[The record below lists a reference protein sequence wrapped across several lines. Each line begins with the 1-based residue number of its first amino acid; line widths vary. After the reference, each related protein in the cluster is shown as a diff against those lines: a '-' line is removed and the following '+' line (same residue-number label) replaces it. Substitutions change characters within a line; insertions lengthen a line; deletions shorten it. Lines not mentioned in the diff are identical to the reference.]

1 MKVVVG
7 VDIGNATTEV
17 ALAKVE
23 NNNYEFL
30 SSGLHETT
38 GLKGTKENVLG
49 IKRAI
54 NEALKKA
61 GLERGDLSL
70 IRINEATPVI
80 GDVSMETITET
91 IITESTMIGH
101 NPSTPGGLGLGI
113 GETILFRD
121 LENFQMDKDYI
132 VIIEKKYS
140 FLEAAYKMNEAVE
153 KGCRIKGAIIQKDD
167 GVLINNRLTNKIPI
181 VDEVNFVGKVP
192 LGMKAAVEVAPKGKI
207 IEAISNPYGIATIF
221 SLTSEETKKIVPI
234 SKALIGNRSGVVIK
248 TPHGD
253 VKEKVI
259 PAGKIQFDGN
269 SKSKSVSIEEG
280 SGKIMKTLSSIDHVV
295 DINGE
300 YGTNVGG
307 MLQKVKSVMANFTN
321 EEIHNIKIRDILAV
335 DTQVPQKIKGGVAEE
350 FMFENAV
357 GIAAMVNTCKNQM
370 SDVADE
376 IERELGVRVEVGGVE
391 ADMAIRGALT
401 TPGTGT
407 PLVIVDIGAGSTD
420 ACSIDRYGNQE
431 LVHLAGAGNM
441 TTLLIQKELGIED
454 FNLAEDIKKY
464 PLAKVESLFF
474 IRHEDG
480 SVQFF
485 ANSLSPKVFAK
496 NVLIKEGELIPL
508 ELDIPLEKIK
518 TVRRAAKK
526 KVFVTNVIRSL
537 KKVSHTK
544 NIRDFEFVVIVGGS
558 ALDFEISQMIT
569 ESLSEYGIV
578 AGCGNIRGTEGPR
591 NAVATGLVMGV
602 ECSDTNC
609 RIYHP
614 DERPIM
620 EVADVYK
627 T

>member
-1 MKVVVG
+1 MKIIVG

-17 ALAKVE
+17 ALAKVDNIE
-23 NNNYEFL
+23 CKFL
-30 SSGLHETT
+30 SSALHETT
-38 GLKGTKENVLG
+38 GLKGTKDNVLG

-54 NEALKKA
+54 KKA
-61 GLERGDLSL
+61 MKRADLKSADLSL

-101 NPSTPGGLGLGI
+101 NPSTPGGIGLGI
-113 GETILFRD
+113 GETILFQE
-121 LENFQMDKDYI
+121 LGNFENDKDYI
-132 VIIEKKYS
+132 VIVEKSFS
-140 FLEAAYKMNEAVE
+140 FLEVAHRINEAF
-153 KGCRIKGAIIQKDD
+153 KNGCKIKGAIIQKDD
-167 GVLINNRLTNKIPI
+167 GVLINNRLINKIPI
-181 VDEVNFVGKVP
+181 VDEVLFVKKVP
-192 LGMKAAVEVAPKGKI
+192 TGMKAAVEVAPQGKI
-207 IEAISNPYGIATIF
+207 IEVISNPYGIATIF

-259 PAGKIQFDGN
+259 PAGRIQIDGN
-269 SKSKSVSIEEG
+269 YRSKSVNIEEG
-280 SGKIMKTLSSIDHVV
+280 SKRIMKALGSIEHVQ

-300 YGTNVGG
+300 SGTNIGG
-307 MLQKVKSVMANFTN
+307 MLKNVKSVMGNFTN
-321 EEIHNIKIRDILAV
+321 ESIDNIKIKDILAV
-335 DTQVPQKIKGGVAEE
+335 DTFVPQKIKGGIAEE
-350 FMFENAV
+350 FVFENAV
-357 GIAAMVNTCKNQM
+357 GIAAMVNTKKNQM
-370 SDVADE
+370 SEVAKE
-376 IERELGVRVEVGGVE
+376 IEKELGVKVEVGGVE
-391 ADMAIRGALT
+391 ADMAITGALT

-420 ACSIDRYGNQE
+420 ACSIDRYGNKE

-464 PLAKVESLFF
+464 PLAKVESLFY

-480 SVQFF
+480 NVQFF
-485 ANSLSPKVFAK
+485 ENSLSPKVFAK
-496 NVLIKEGELIPL
+496 NVLIKEGELIPID
-508 ELDIPLEKIK
+508 LDMSLEKIRII
-518 TVRRAAKK
+518 RRSAKRK
-526 KVFVTNVIRSL
+526 IFIINVLRSL
-537 KKVSHTK
+537 RKVSHTK

-569 ESLSEYGIV
+569 EALSEYGIV

-602 ECSDTNC
+602 TDGQQ
-609 RIYHP
+609 
-614 DERPIM
+614 
-620 EVADVYK
+620 A
-627 T
+627 